1 MQEINNFAPVLIPTL
16 NRFEHLKRCV
26 DSLSRCTYADK
37 TDLYIALDYPL
48 KENHWEGYNQIK
60 EYVENLNGFNNVF
73 IIKREKNYG
82 AADNLFDVQ
91 KTIFEKYDR
100 MILSEDDNEFSPN
113 FLAFVNWGLEK
124 YKDDERIFAVCGYN
138 YPIDMSGY
146 DKDYYF
152 ANEYSAW
159 GCGIWKD
166 KFQYVQNNFFTNEYL
181 QSIFNSFSKLRILL
195 YKRIEIVLGL
205 KKCKDDN
212 IILGDTIITSY
223 LYLQNKYSVF
233 PRISKVRNWGHD
245 GSGINCG
252 HTKCDDIFIAQE
264 IDNEND
270 FEENENIDISS
281 EKYTHKKLKN
291 YFSIPLKSKVKIII
305 KLIFNL

>member
-16 NRFEHLKRCV
+16 NRFEHFKRCV
-26 DSLSRCTYADK
+26 ESLSKCTYADK

-48 KENHWEGYNQIK
+48 KETHWEGYNQIK
-60 EYVENLNGFNNVF
+60 EYIENLNGFNNVF
-73 IIKREKNYG
+73 IINREKNYG
-82 AADNLFDVQ
+82 AANNLFDAQ
-91 KTIFEKYDR
+91 NSIFKKYDR

-124 YKDDERIFAVCGYN
+124 YKDDDRIFAICGYN

-152 ANEYSAW
+152 NNVFSAW

-166 KFQYVQNNFFTNEYL
+166 KWEYVQTNIFTETYL
-181 QSIFNSFSKLRILL
+181 DDIFKSKTKLIKLISNKIRI
-195 YKRIEIVLGL
+195 IPNL
-205 KKCKDDN
+205 KKCKNDK
-212 IILGDTIITSY
+212 IILGDVLISSY
-223 LYLQNKYSVF
+223 LYLYDILCVF
-233 PRISKVRNWGHD
+233 PKISKVRNWGHD

-252 HTKCDDIFIAQE
+252 TMTDNNIFNRQE
-264 IDNEND
+264 IDNNTD
-270 FEENENIDISS
+270 FISNTDIQVQVD
-281 EKYTHKKLKN
+281 KYTHAKLRK
-291 YFSIPLKSKVKIII
+291 YFIIPFRTKVKIII